1 MNQAKKDINHIED
14 VIVKKIVN
22 VIFALYVMIVNVER
36 KVVRAIP
43 DLQVQ
48 LVEVVEP
55 DQQVEL
61 AQLVQPDQQVELVQ
75 LVQSDQLVLLVQ
87 LVKLVQPD
95 QQVQSD
101 QLVL

>member
-1 MNQAKKDINHIED
+1 VNQAKKDINHIED

-22 VIFALYVMIVNVER
+22 VIFALYAMIVNVER
-36 KVVRAIP
+36 KGARAIP

-48 LVEVVEP
+48 LAEVAEP

-61 AQLVQPDQQVELVQ
+61 AQLDQPDQLVELAQ
-75 LVQSDQLVLLVQ
+75 LAQ
-87 LVKLVQPD
+87 LVQPD
-95 QQVQSD
+95 QLAKEEQPD